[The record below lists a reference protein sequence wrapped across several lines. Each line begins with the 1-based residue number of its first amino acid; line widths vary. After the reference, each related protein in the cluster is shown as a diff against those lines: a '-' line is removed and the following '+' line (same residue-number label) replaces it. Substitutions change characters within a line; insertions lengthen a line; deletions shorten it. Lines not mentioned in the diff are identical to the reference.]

1 MESDRTD
8 LKALAARVERLGTET
23 AFAAAAEAAAAA
35 ATGQK
40 VYPFHLGDLDIPT
53 PGNIVEAAFR
63 AIRDGKTGYCP
74 NGGIAPLR
82 EAIAAD
88 VGAARGIA
96 YGPEQV
102 SVQPGGKPVIGKF
115 LLALMDPGDEVLY
128 PDPGFPIYESFIRFF
143 GGVARP
149 YAYEERGDGFGFDL
163 DALEAAVGPR
173 TRLLILNDLHNPTGG
188 ECSPAELERVA
199 ELARRHDLWVLSDEA
214 YFDVRYSGGP
224 SRSIASLPGMQE
236 RTVILYTFSKKY
248 AMTGWR
254 LGAALGP
261 RAVIDVITTLN
272 VNVESCTNHFVQAAG
287 VEALAGDQSGARA
300 IIDTL
305 RERRDVAVRCL
316 NAIDGVRCHV
326 PDVTFYLYPDVAE
339 AMARKGFDDY
349 ETFRRATLAAT
360 GVSMCSRTH
369 FGHELPG
376 ERGRHLRFAYSGI
389 AVDQIEEGLDKLRV
403 FLES

>member
-8 LKALAARVERLGTET
+8 VRALAERVDDLGTET

-40 VYPFHLGDLDIPT
+40 VYPFHLGDLNIPT
-53 PGNIVEAAFR
+53 PANITEAALR

-88 VGAARGIA
+88 VGAARGLA
-96 YGPEQV
+96 YGPDNV

-115 LLALMDPGDEVLY
+115 LLTLMDPGDEVLY
-128 PDPGFPIYESFIRFF
+128 PDPGFPIYSSLIEFF
-143 GGVARP
+143 GGVATP

-163 DALEAAVGPR
+163 DALAAAIGPR

-214 YFDVRYSGGP
+214 YFDVRYSGGR
-224 SRSIASLPGMQE
+224 SRSIAALPGMQE

-254 LGAALGP
+254 LGAAIGP
-261 RAVIDVITTLN
+261 AWFIDVCTTLN
-272 VNVESCTNHFVQAAG
+272 TNIESCTNHFVRAAG
-287 VEALAGDQSGARA
+287 VEALTGEQSGARA

-349 ETFRRATLAAT
+349 ESFRRAVLAAT

-376 ERGRHLRFAYSGI
+376 ERGRYLRFAYSGI